1 MLFAIVNLD
10 KPGGLDL
17 RMKTRETHRAYLE
30 EAGKALVL
38 AGPLIADDG
47 ETMIGSLLIYE
58 AESLDAARAFAA
70 GDPYAKAG
78 LFASSEVRHWRQSFP
93 QT

>member
-10 KPGGLDL
+10 KPGGLEL
-17 RMKTRETHRAYLE
+17 RIKTRNTHRAYLE
-30 EAGKALVL
+30 AAGKALVL

-47 ETMIGSLLIYE
+47 ETMIGSLLIYD
-58 AESLDAARAFAA
+58 AASLGDARAFAA

-78 LFASSEVRHWRQSFP
+78 LFTSSDVRHWRQSFP
-93 QT
+93 AT